1 MMYLFNTLTREK
13 ERFKPLIENQV
24 RIYTCGMT
32 VQDSPH
38 LGHLRTFVF
47 ADVLRRFLEFLGYQ
61 VIYIQNF
68 TDIDD
73 KIIQKAKEEKVDWRD
88 IGQRYIDEYFSVSDL
103 MNLKRANSYPK
114 ASQFILEMI
123 ELIQKLLR
131 KGYAYKTRSGVYFEV
146 EKFPGYGKLSKK
158 KIDELISGV
167 RIEIDEEKK
176 NPLDFALWKSY
187 KEGEPYWYAPFGR
200 GRPGWHIECSAMAM
214 HYLGETFDIHIG
226 GEDLIFP
233 HHENEIAQ
241 SEAATGKPFVKYF
254 LHNGLLLLKGEKMAK
269 STKNYFLAK
278 EALKSYPPD
287 VIRLFLLKA
296 HYRSPYEFSIERL
309 EEAKSQWQRIKEFFI
324 FAQREKYESKFI
336 VPEKIV
342 NILLDDLNT
351 PMVIGEIF
359 KMIEEFFKTKDH
371 SLYSPIYSSLKL
383 LGFKLEEK
391 ETLYL
396 KEKDNIE
403 KLVKARTIAREN
415 KDYNISDKIRNAL
428 NYLGYELRD
437 TNSETIYFQK
447 EEKPVKKEEFQKIL
461 NDLKREIEEKLK
473 KEELLYLKEIFQLI
487 KEYEYGRD

>member
-1 MMYLFNTLTREK
+1 
-13 ERFKPLIENQV
+13 
-24 RIYTCGMT
+24 
-32 VQDSPH
+32 
-38 LGHLRTFVF
+38 
-47 ADVLRRFLEFLGYQ
+47 
-61 VIYIQNF
+61 
-68 TDIDD
+68 
-73 KIIQKAKEEKVDWRD
+73 
-88 IGQRYIDEYFSVSDL
+88 
-103 MNLKRANSYPK
+103 
-114 ASQFILEMI
+114 
-123 ELIQKLLR
+123 
-131 KGYAYKTRSGVYFEV
+131 
-146 EKFPGYGKLSKK
+146 
-158 KIDELISGV
+158 
-167 RIEIDEEKK
+167 
-176 NPLDFALWKSY
+176 
-187 KEGEPYWYAPFGR
+187 
-200 GRPGWHIECSAMAM
+200 
-214 HYLGETFDIHIG
+214 
-226 GEDLIFP
+226 
-233 HHENEIAQ
+233 
-241 SEAATGKPFVKYF
+241 
-254 LHNGLLLLKGEKMAK
+254 
-269 STKNYFLAK
+269 
-278 EALKSYPPD
+278 
-287 VIRLFLLKA
+287 
-296 HYRSPYEFSIERL
+296 
-309 EEAKSQWQRIKEFFI
+309 
-324 FAQREKYESKFI
+324 
-336 VPEKIV
+336 IV